1 MNYKISI
8 VVPVFNVENYIKN
21 ALDSILKQSI
31 GFEHLEVIMVNDHST
46 DKSGEIIDEYAVKY
60 GNFTAVHLSEN
71 SGAAGKPRNV
81 GMEKATAD
89 YIMFLDP
96 DDYYTYN
103 ACEVLYSKIINENA
117 DMVFGNYSNYRKGK
131 PLKVKTPVD
140 LENEIKVNNISKE
153 TRLLTIAPSIWTK
166 IFKTSF
172 IKENNITFPE
182 RVPGQ
187 DLVFVVNSL
196 LNAKGII
203 FLNRFIACN
212 RNLRD
217 SGSDRSITYTQSKKY
232 LIGLIGAYTQ
242 LYQVFEYN
250 NHKDYIQLGFHSHL
264 SFWMRQFMLYN
275 LNQSEKIELLS
286 TAAPLFKKL
295 QINGMNFKQK
305 QMEILFNSISNG
317 KYDEAIV
324 LSEVIQLSIEKEN
337 KLKKKL
343 KSKQKQVAT
352 LQTVKGWSSYKS
364 KNIVH
369 RLRNILKNRDSK

>member
-8 VVPVFNVENYIKN
+8 IIPVFNVENYIRN

-31 GFEHLEVIMVNDHST
+31 GFENLEVIMVNDNST
-46 DKSGEIIDEYAVKY
+46 DKSGEIMEEYALNY
-60 GNFTAVHLSEN
+60 GNFTAIHLPEN
-71 SGAAGKPRNV
+71 SGAAGKPRNI

-89 YIMFLDP
+89 YLMFLDP

-103 ACEVLYSKIINENA
+103 ACEVLYSKIINENV
-117 DMVFGNYSNYRKGK
+117 DMVFGNYSNYREGK
-131 PLKVKTPVD
+131 FIKVKTPFNLKD
-140 LENEIKVNNISKE
+140 EIKVNNISEE

-203 FLNRFIACN
+203 FLNKFIACN
-212 RNLRD
+212 RTVRD
-217 SGSDRSITYTQSKKY
+217 SGSDRSITYTQNKKY
-232 LIGLIGAYTQ
+232 LTGLTQAYTH
-242 LYQVFEYN
+242 LYQVFKHNDCE
-250 NHKDYIQLGFHSHL
+250 DYIQLGFHKHI
-264 SFWMRQFMLYN
+264 SFWMRRFTSD
-275 LNQSEKIELLS
+275 LNPSEKRELLS
-286 TAAPLFKKL
+286 TAAPLFKNL
-295 QINGMNFKQK
+295 QFSGLTLKQK
-305 QMEILFNSISNG
+305 QMDILFNSISNK
-317 KYDEAIV
+317 KYDEAIA
-324 LSEVIQLSIEKEN
+324 LSEVIYLSIEEEN

-352 LQTVKGWSSYKS
+352 LQTVKGWSLYKS
-364 KNIVH
+364 KNIFH
-369 RLRNILKNRDSK
+369 RLKNKLK